1 MSFNI
6 GLSGLNAAQSD
17 LNVVSNNVANVNTN
31 GFKMSR
37 AEFSDVYASSAF
49 SANNTAIGNGVLLSN
64 VAQQF
69 NQGNLNFTSNS
80 LDMALSGDGFFVVS
94 PEEGSAERLFTRAG
108 MFGVD
113 STGFVV
119 NSAAQRLQAFPVDEE
134 GNVTSSSLTTTIPLQ
149 LPQSAGEP
157 SPSST
162 VDLAFNLPSSAN
174 APQIAFDP
182 NDSDSYNASTSISI
196 YDSLG
201 QSHLASMYFVKI
213 ENAATENP
221 DGTGGDNTVDPIT
234 TAVDQSDTEWRLFM
248 TVDGEIV
255 DLDPTNINDVPQ
267 IDVDNDGD
275 GTFDATIDDLNTG
288 QNSAVL
294 VFNSS
299 GFLQT
304 TFPETGINGGNGTGR
319 AEILSPALNFSNG
332 SDINQTLTLR
342 FPLGSEGDSNVTQ
355 FDNGFTINELEQN
368 GFAVGRLSGLA
379 IDTQGKVSAS
389 YSNGQTVVLGKIA
402 LARFPNPQGLRQIGN
417 TQWADTTSSGLPLS
431 GEAGS
436 SGFGN
441 IQSGALEASNV
452 DLTAELVN
460 LITAQRNFQANAR
473 SIETA
478 NQLTQ
483 TVINIR

>member
-49 SANNTAIGNGVLLSN
+49 SANNTAIGNGVLLAN

-94 PEEGSAERLFTRAG
+94 PNEGSSERLFTRAG

-113 STGFVV
+113 STGYVV
-119 NSAAQRLQAFPVDEE
+119 NSSNQRLQAFPVDSD
-134 GNVTSSSLTTTIPLQ
+134 GNVTSSSLTTTVPLQ

-162 VDLAFNLPSSAN
+162 IDMAFNLPSSAT

-182 NDSDSYNASTSISI
+182 NDSDSFNASTSISV

-201 QSHLASMYFVKI
+201 QAHVASMYFVKI
-213 ENAATENP
+213 ENTATENP
-221 DGTGGDNTVDPIT
+221 DGAGGDNTVDPVT
-234 TAVDQSDTEWRLFM
+234 TAVDQTDTEWRLFM

-255 DLDPTNINDVPQ
+255 DLDPTNVNDVPQ
-267 IDVDNDGD
+267 LDVDNDGD
-275 GTFDATIDDLNTG
+275 GTIDATINDLNTG

-304 TFPETGINGGNGTGR
+304 TFPETGISGGVGTGR

-332 SDINQTLTLR
+332 ADISQTLTLR
-342 FPLGSEGDSNVTQ
+342 FPLGPDGETNVTQ
-355 FDNGFTINELEQN
+355 FDNGFTINELDQN
-368 GFAVGRLSGLA
+368 GYAVGRLSGLD
-379 IDTQGKVSAS
+379 IDQQGNVAAN
-389 YSNGQTVVLGKIA
+389 YSNGQTVVLGKVA
-402 LARFPNPQGLRQIGN
+402 LARFSNPQGLRQIGN
-417 TQWADTTSSGLPLS
+417 TQWVDTINSGLPQP
-431 GEAGS
+431 GEAGA
-436 SGFGN
+436 SGFGA

-452 DLTAELVN
+452 DLTSELVN